1 VNPIRA
7 SLRFPQVTLV
17 LTGMFFAIGLI
28 ALFTMPRREDPKIT
42 IRTGLVSAI
51 YPGATSSE
59 VEDQVT
65 HKIEERL
72 FRFAE
77 VRRAKTFSTTRNGL
91 VIINVELNESVKD
104 AGGFWS
110 KLRLEMAQLKSELPD
125 GVQGP
130 VVDSDFGDT
139 VAVLIGVHSASYD
152 YRELKDYAQRIETAL
167 RALPAVSKIQR
178 IGDQKEQIVISESQ
192 QKLAQYGV
200 NPQHVVQA
208 LEGHSTVQYAG
219 RVPAE
224 MSKIPLDASGRFSS
238 EDDIRRLMVDVSPS
252 GIPVYLGDLGAIER
266 VYEDPSEYVRI
277 DGQKTI
283 LLAVEMRE
291 GSNIVAL
298 GHGLQATLDSVQK
311 TLPPDVHLDLIA
323 NQPRVVADRVGDFFR
338 EFGIAIIAVI
348 LVTMLLL
355 PMRVAL
361 VASIAIPITVS
372 ITFAL
377 LNMAG
382 IELHQVS
389 IAALIVVLGMVVDD
403 AIVIADNY
411 VELLDRNIPRDEA
424 AWRCASEM
432 VVPVLTATITIIASF
447 APLLLLSGSTGE
459 FIRALPI
466 TVSIALVTSF
476 VVAMFLTPLTA
487 HFFIRKGLH
496 DHTINSTKQKTS
508 AIEYMQRYYNRAIT
522 WAMQN
527 RRVVLV
533 SAVVIFIAGLGVLQ
547 LVKQQFFPLAE
558 RDQFVMDVWLPE
570 GARIEATDAAV
581 RKIEK
586 ALHDEPLIKNCASF
600 IGNSAPRFYYN
611 VSPQPPAENYAQILV
626 NIASVSQTPK
636 IVEKLRK
643 QLPAVAPEASI
654 FVKELQQGDD
664 MEAPVEVRISGAD
677 DETLR
682 SLADQVDNIFRG
694 TPGASYIHTDWHETQ
709 LQTRMHLNDEV
720 ANRLGF
726 TNANISQQLAAGFDG
741 LPVSA
746 FWEGNRSIDI
756 ALRLTSTERKNFQS
770 VADAYIQSPVT
781 GTSMPLNAVAS
792 LTPEWQSGRIVHRNG
807 VRTLTVEAFADNGYL
822 PSQVLVSA
830 RKQIT
835 NIALPDGYRI
845 EYGGEEENQNET
857 SGEMDRNLGI
867 SLVLIFLILLFQ
879 FRTFTDPL
887 IVMAAFPLA
896 LPGAA
901 IGLFLTHNPFG
912 FTAFI
917 GIISLGGLVVRN
929 SIILIDAIHERMKAG
944 TPLMQSAL
952 EAGERRLRPIFLTTM
967 AAAVGVTPMIV
978 SGSSLWSPMA
988 SVIAFGLLGSM
999 FFTLIVIP
1007 VLFVTVH
1014 EKKANRSV
1022 MKVATMLIVAVLLC
1036 VQAQAQSRI
1045 ITLDEAVQLAHSQN
1059 TTIHLSHLKIDE
1071 ANAKLKQAR
1080 ADYFPVVTNQTNAL
1094 YMNEKQT
1101 LTIPKGTLGTYPSG
1115 GPNPGKD
1122 ASIELGK
1129 QNLIISTT
1137 TAAQPLSQLFKI
1149 HAGVSV
1155 ARADTAIASADA
1167 QHVEDEITL
1176 NVKKL
1181 YYNLLAIECRTHAAE
1196 SRIHAGEEK
1205 LTEARNSQKAG
1216 ASLEVEAQQGV
1227 AEVAEARHALG
1238 VLKDTEDDLRVDLN
1252 DLLGLPLE
1260 TVVDL
1265 SDPIEGALPS
1275 EAESKMPD
1283 APSAGTPPYAGTA
1296 ATALAHNPE
1305 VASAR
1310 STLDKANAGLQA
1322 ARLEFIPD
1330 VSLFAEHVYQNGVPL
1345 LPANS
1350 ATFGL
1355 RLDWT
1360 LSEFGKRTGKVR
1372 ERQSQ
1377 VAQAKENLNLTQG
1390 HIRIDVE
1397 KQLRKIHRGLSAVEA
1412 AQANVA
1418 ARIEMRRIVSDQVEA
1433 KTANSS
1439 ALANAE
1445 AELAEAQARLFD
1457 ARVESVTARAELDK
1471 LLGDASNALVTNK
1484 N

>member
-1 VNPIRA
+1 MNPIRA

-17 LTGMFFAIGLI
+17 LTGMLFAVGLI

-51 YPGATSSE
+51 YPGATSAE

-65 HKIEERL
+65 RKIEERL
-72 FRFAE
+72 FRFSE
-77 VRRAKTFSTTRNGL
+77 VRRDKTFSTTRNGL
-91 VIINVELNESVKD
+91 VIINVELNESVND
-104 AGGFWS
+104 ADGFWS

-139 VAVLIGVHSASYD
+139 VAVLIGVHSDSYD

-192 QKLAQYGV
+192 QQLAQYGV
-200 NPQHVVQA
+200 NPQHLVQA

-219 RVPAE
+219 RIPTE
-224 MSKIPLDASGRFSS
+224 KSKVPLDASGHFTS
-238 EDDIRRLMVDVSPS
+238 EDDLRHLMVDASPA
-252 GIPVYLGDLGAIER
+252 GIPVYMGDLGTIKR
-266 VYEDPSEYVRI
+266 VYEDPSEYVRMN
-277 DGQKTI
+277 GQKTI

-298 GHGLQATLDSVQK
+298 GHDLQATLDNVQK
-311 TLPPDVHLDLIA
+311 TLPPDVRLDLIA
-323 NQPRVVADRVGDFFR
+323 NQPRVVADRIGDFFR
-338 EFGIAIIAVI
+338 EFGIAIVAVI
-348 LVTMLLL
+348 LITMLLL

-377 LNMAG
+377 LDMAG

-411 VELLDRNIPRDEA
+411 VELLDHNIPRDEA

-466 TVSIALVTSF
+466 TVTIALITSF

-496 DHTINSTKQKTS
+496 DHTIDATKQKTS
-508 AIEYMQRYYNRAIT
+508 ALEYMQRYYNRAIT

-527 RRVVLV
+527 RRVVLI
-533 SAVVIFIAGLGVLQ
+533 SAVATFIAGLGVLQ

-570 GARIEATDAAV
+570 GARIEATDDAV

-586 ALHDEPLIKNCASF
+586 SVNAEPLVKNYASF
-600 IGNSAPRFYYN
+600 IGTSAPRFYYN
-611 VSPQPPAENYAQILV
+611 VNPQPPAENYAQILV
-626 NIASVSQTPK
+626 NTASVSQTPK

-643 QLPAVAPEASI
+643 QLPAVAPEARI

-664 MEAPVEVRISGAD
+664 MEAPVEVRISGD
-677 DETLR
+677 DDVTIR
-682 SLADQVDNIFRG
+682 SLADQVDNILRN
-694 TPGASYIHTDWHETQ
+694 TPGASYIHTDWHEAQ

-741 LPVSA
+741 FPVA
-746 FWEGNRSIDI
+746 TFWEGDRSIDI
-756 ALRLTSTERKNFQS
+756 ALRLAPTERKNFES

-781 GTSMPLNAVAS
+781 GASMPLNAVAS
-792 LTPEWQSGRIVHRNG
+792 LAPEWQSGRIVHRNG
-807 VRTLTVEAFADNGYL
+807 VRTLTVEAFADNGHL
-822 PSQVLVSA
+822 PSQVLASA
-830 RKQIT
+830 RKQIA
-835 NIALPDGYRI
+835 NISLPNGYRI
-845 EYGGEEENQNET
+845 EYGGEEENQNAT
-857 SGEMDRNLGI
+857 SGEMDRDLGI

-901 IGLFLTHNPFG
+901 LGLFLTGNPFG

-929 SIILIDAIHERMKAG
+929 SIILIDAIHERLKAG
-944 TPLMQSAL
+944 TPLVQAAL

-967 AAAVGVTPMIV
+967 AAAVGVTPMII
-978 SGSSLWSPMA
+978 SRSSLWSPMA

-1007 VLFVTVH
+1007 VLFVVVH
-1014 EKKANRSV
+1014 EKRVIRPAS
-1022 MKVATMLIVAVLLC
+1022 MAPILLITGIALC
-1036 VQAQAQSRI
+1036 GQAQAETRS
-1045 ITLDEAVQLAHSQN
+1045 ITLDEAIQLAHNQN
-1059 TTIHLSHLKIDE
+1059 KMVHLAHMKVDE
-1071 ANAKLKQAR
+1071 AKAKLTEAR
-1080 ADYFPVVTNQTNAL
+1080 ADYFPVVSNQTDAMHL
-1094 YMNEKQT
+1094 GEKEN
-1101 LTIPKGTLGTYPSG
+1101 LTIPKGALGTYPSDG
-1115 GPNPGKD
+1115 AIPGND
-1122 ASIELGK
+1122 VSISLGK
-1129 QNLIISTT
+1129 QDLILSTT
-1137 TAAQPLSQLFKI
+1137 TVSQPLSQLFKI
-1149 HAGVSV
+1149 HAGVGAV
-1155 ARADTAIASADA
+1155 RADTAIARADA
-1167 QHVEDEITL
+1167 QHAEDEVTL
-1176 NVKKL
+1176 NVKKI
-1181 YYNLLAIECRTHAAE
+1181 YYSLLGLQQHIHAVE
-1196 SRIHAGEEK
+1196 LRIHADK
-1205 LTEARNSQKAG
+1205 DKITEARNAVDAG
-1216 ASLEVEAQQGV
+1216 AALNADVQQGE
-1227 AEVAEARHALG
+1227 AEIADARHSLG
-1238 VLKDTEDDLRVDLN
+1238 VLQDTEDDLRVDLN
-1252 DLLGLPLE
+1252 DLIGVPLE
-1260 TVVDL
+1260 TEVQL
-1265 SDPIEGALPS
+1265 SDPL
-1275 EAESKMPD
+1275 EAMNGLPD
-1283 APSAGTPPYAGTA
+1283 APAVVKTSSTDLSAI
-1296 ATALAHNPE
+1296 ALEHNPE
-1305 VASAR
+1305 VASAH

-1322 ARLEFIPD
+1322 ARYEFIPD
-1330 VSLFAEHVYQNGVPL
+1330 VSAYVEHAYQNGVPL
-1345 LPANS
+1345 LPESSITVGIRMN
-1350 ATFGL
+1350 
-1355 RLDWT
+1355 WT

-1372 ERQSQ
+1372 ELKSQ
-1377 VAQAKENLNLTQG
+1377 VAQDRENLSLTQDRV
-1390 HIRIDVE
+1390 RIDVE
-1397 KQLRKIHRGLSAVEA
+1397 KQLRKVRRSTSALDA
-1412 AQANVA
+1412 AQANVT
-1418 ARIEMRRIVSDQVEA
+1418 ARTEMRRIVADQVEA
-1433 KTANSS
+1433 KTANAS
-1439 ALANAE
+1439 ALSDAE
-1445 AELAEAQARLFD
+1445 GKLAEAQAQLFD
-1457 ARVESVTARAELDK
+1457 ARVEQATAKAELVK
-1471 LLGDASNALVTNK
+1471 LHCDEGGIVATDGN
-1484 N
+1484 